1 MVRFLFLLFLAFT
14 LSSGNNNLYA
24 QDDEIISLKL
34 ITGDTILKEEGSPKY
49 QIQIQSSKP
58 VSADVNLLI
67 TFNSITAQSNDVSY
81 TQVVKLDAGTSNS
94 APIDINAV
102 DDAVYEDIETFYLVP
117 QITLGPGTVS
127 DDTLFFSIIDN
138 EPPLVSF
145 SVDKTDIDEDGGE
158 ANLTITL
165 SRVYDQP
172 SKVALNYEGL
182 NFTAGFNSD
191 FSVDHTTS
199 SADDEIII
207 QAGDTV
213 AVVKIT
219 AIDDQVED
227 PNENIVIQLNN
238 ITGTPASENIS
249 FTPQSV
255 TIKINDD
262 ENPPVAV
269 ADTYEGSNC
278 VDEGGKLTISDPAIG
293 LLANDYDPENGPL
306 SIKVKA
312 PTILGLI
319 QCNGLPGICSDG
331 TFEFIHGGDQ
341 TIDSQVQFS
350 YEIEDEDGFK
360 ASWTCNNLCQSC
372 K

>member
-1 MVRFLFLLFLAFT
+1 M
-14 LSSGNNNLYA
+14 
-24 QDDEIISLKL
+24 
-34 ITGDTILKEEGSPKY
+34 
-49 QIQIQSSKP
+49 
-58 VSADVNLLI
+58 
-67 TFNSITAQSNDVSY
+67 
-81 TQVVKLDAGTSNS
+81 
-94 APIDINAV
+94 
-102 DDAVYEDIETFYLVP
+102 
-117 QITLGPGTVS
+117 
-127 DDTLFFSIIDN
+127 
-138 EPPLVSF
+138 
-145 SVDKTDIDEDGGE
+145 
-158 ANLTITL
+158 
-165 SRVYDQP
+165 
-172 SKVALNYEGL
+172 KVL

-293 LLANDYDPENGPL
+293 LLANDYDLRMGRYL
-306 SIKVKA
+306 LKLK
-312 PTILGLI
+312 L
-319 QCNGLPGICSDG
+319 Q
-331 TFEFIHGGDQ
+331 
-341 TIDSQVQFS
+341 QF
-350 YEIEDEDGFK
+350 
-360 ASWTCNNLCQSC
+360 
-372 K
+372 

>member
-94 APIDINAV
+94 APIEINAV
-102 DDAVYEDIETFYLVP
+102 DDAVYEDIETFYLLP

-145 SVDKTDIDEDGGE
+145 SVDKTEIDEDGGE

-207 QAGDTV
+207 QAGDTL

-238 ITGTPASENIS
+238 ITSTPASENIS

-306 SIKVKA
+306 
-312 PTILGLI
+312 
-319 QCNGLPGICSDG
+319 
-331 TFEFIHGGDQ
+331 
-341 TIDSQVQFS
+341 
-350 YEIEDEDGFK
+350 
-360 ASWTCNNLCQSC
+360 
-372 K
+372 

>member
-1 MVRFLFLLFLAFT
+1 MIRH
-14 LSSGNNNLYA
+14 
-24 QDDEIISLKL
+24 QII
-34 ITGDTILKEEGSPKY
+34 
-49 QIQIQSSKP
+49 
-58 VSADVNLLI
+58 
-67 TFNSITAQSNDVSY
+67 
-81 TQVVKLDAGTSNS
+81 
-94 APIDINAV
+94 
-102 DDAVYEDIETFYLVP
+102 

-238 ITGTPASENIS
+238 ITSTPASENIS

-269 ADTYEGSNC
+269 ADTYEGR
-278 VDEGGKLTISDPAIG
+278 
-293 LLANDYDPENGPL
+293 
-306 SIKVKA
+306 
-312 PTILGLI
+312 
-319 QCNGLPGICSDG
+319 
-331 TFEFIHGGDQ
+331 
-341 TIDSQVQFS
+341 
-350 YEIEDEDGFK
+350 
-360 ASWTCNNLCQSC
+360 
-372 K
+372 

>member
-102 DDAVYEDIETFYLVP
+102 DDAVYEDIETFYLLP

-158 ANLTITL
+158 ANYII
-165 SRVYDQP
+165 
-172 SKVALNYEGL
+172 KLNYNIFVWVFDL
-182 NFTAGFNSD
+182 IINSCNFHNCYGVSCLYYNF
-191 FSVDHTTS
+191 
-199 SADDEIII
+199 IICRTCCMI
-207 QAGDTV
+207 YA
-213 AVVKIT
+213 KIR
-219 AIDDQVED
+219 
-227 PNENIVIQLNN
+227 
-238 ITGTPASENIS
+238 
-249 FTPQSV
+249 
-255 TIKINDD
+255 IK
-262 ENPPVAV
+262 
-269 ADTYEGSNC
+269 T
-278 VDEGGKLTISDPAIG
+278 
-293 LLANDYDPENGPL
+293 
-306 SIKVKA
+306 
-312 PTILGLI
+312 
-319 QCNGLPGICSDG
+319 
-331 TFEFIHGGDQ
+331 
-341 TIDSQVQFS
+341 
-350 YEIEDEDGFK
+350 
-360 ASWTCNNLCQSC
+360 SC
-372 K
+372 KV

>member
-102 DDAVYEDIETFYLVP
+102 DDAVYEDIETFYLLP

-213 AVVKIT
+213 ACLLYT
-219 AIDDQVED
+219 SDAADD
-227 PNENIVIQLNN
+227 
-238 ITGTPASENIS
+238 
-249 FTPQSV
+249 
-255 TIKINDD
+255 
-262 ENPPVAV
+262 
-269 ADTYEGSNC
+269 
-278 VDEGGKLTISDPAIG
+278 
-293 LLANDYDPENGPL
+293 
-306 SIKVKA
+306 
-312 PTILGLI
+312 
-319 QCNGLPGICSDG
+319 
-331 TFEFIHGGDQ
+331 
-341 TIDSQVQFS
+341 
-350 YEIEDEDGFK
+350 
-360 ASWTCNNLCQSC
+360 
-372 K
+372 